1 MPAEI
6 WKVKLVVER
15 RLQHIA
21 ALGYLVRF
29 PVDQY
34 RGHGQL
40 STLVTKGAVN
50 SGGFFESS
58 PFAT

>member
-29 PVDQY
+29 PVD
-34 RGHGQL
+34 
-40 STLVTKGAVN
+40 
-50 SGGFFESS
+50 
-58 PFAT
+58 